1 MVGSHSIPALLHDD
15 DVQVFNVNANNS
27 IAMKPKFDIQHWLQ
41 QTEQKKNLSAS
52 KRPDTVSKSHSEPVP
67 NLFREAFGVNDV
79 EIILQRLEL
88 SHTDITANYADWRDI
103 GFAFADEFGEAGRDY
118 FQRVSSYYPSYSQS
132 NCDKQY
138 DNCLKSSGHGVT
150 IKSFFHLAQQAG
162 INLVTTQLKTNPSA
176 SYRPDGVLKSP
187 SDSEQSKLG
196 VKSSQLE
203 TQNSELETIFNT
215 PPIPAEVY
223 SQLPEILR
231 ESCDMFADAIEK
243 DVFLIGAISVISGSL
258 PNIEGIY
265 FDEPVSAHLYAFITA
280 PAGSGKGKLKWAKFF
295 GMRIHKNMVEQ
306 SIREK
311 EAYEL
316 ELENYNNLNKNQ
328 RQEMERPR
336 EPKRRM
342 FYIPANSSASAFIQA
357 LSDNDFKGIIF
368 ETEADTLA
376 GTLKQDWGNFSDVLR
391 KAFHHESTNMFRR
404 KDNEHIEVEDP
415 HLAIV
420 LSGTPKQVHN
430 MMPDVENG
438 LFSRYLYYAFEDY
451 SDFKNP
457 FISHQKLNYTS
468 FFEEKGEQIHE
479 LYQTL
484 INQPSPLE
492 FRFTAEQGE
501 VFTRQFNAL
510 YKRNRMLLGND
521 FNANSRRLGLITFR
535 IAMVLRSLRILEDGD
550 YSNPLICTETDFQT
564 AIEIAFTLEKHAIAV
579 FQNLPNNNLKGVKLK
594 FYDALPDN
602 FNRQGYLVVAKEL
615 NIKDKT
621 AEKYIGQFKENELLN
636 HSHNSYQK
644 TKELRKI

>member
-1 MVGSHSIPALLHDD
+1 MKKK
-15 DVQVFNVNANNS
+15 FEVN
-27 IAMKPKFDIQHWLQ
+27 HWLQ
-41 QTEQKKNLSAS
+41 QTEPKENPSVS
-52 KRPDTVSKSHSEPVP
+52 KRPDGVSKSEDLEV
-67 NLFREAFGVNDV
+67 NNNDV
-79 EIILQRLEL
+79 ETIIQRLE
-88 SHTDITANYADWRDI
+88 STHTDITANYSDWRDI
-103 GFAFADEFGEAGRDY
+103 GFGFADEFGEAGRDY
-118 FQRVSSYYPSYSQS
+118 FHRVSRYYPGYSQS

-162 INLVTTQLKTNPSA
+162 ISLITTQPKTNPSA
-176 SYRPDGVLKSP
+176 SPRPDGV
-187 SDSEQSKLG
+187 
-196 VKSSQLE
+196 SQE
-203 TQNSELETIFNT
+203 HTESETIFNT
-215 PPIPAEVY
+215 PRIPTELY

-231 ESCDMFADAIEK
+231 ESCEMFADAIEK
-243 DVFLIGAISVISGSL
+243 DVFLIGVITVISGCL
-258 PNIEGIY
+258 PNIQGIY

-280 PAGSGKGKLKWAKFF
+280 PAGSGKGKLKWAKYF
-295 GMRIHKNMVEQ
+295 GLKIHKTMVQQ
-306 SIREK
+306 SIHEK
-311 EAYEL
+311 EAYQQEM
-316 ELENYNNLNKNQ
+316 ENYNNLNKNQ
-328 RQEMERPR
+328 RQGVERPR
-336 EPKRRM
+336 EPKRKM

-438 LFSRYLYYAFEDY
+438 LFSRFLYYAFEDY

-457 FISHQKLNYTS
+457 FVSHRKLNYTE
-468 FFEEKGEQIHE
+468 FFEAKGEQIYE

-484 INQPSPLE
+484 IDQPSPME

-501 VFTRQFNAL
+501 VFTQQFNTL

-535 IAMVLRSLRILEDGD
+535 IAMVLRTLRILEDGD
-550 YSNPLICTETDFQT
+550 YSNPLICNETDFHT
-564 AIEIAFTLEKHAIAV
+564 AIQIAFTLEKHAIAV

-594 FYDALPDN
+594 FYNALPDN
-602 FNRQGYLVVAKEL
+602 FNRQGYLSVAQDLDIKE
-615 NIKDKT
+615 KT
-621 AEKYIGQFKENELLN
+621 AEKYIGQFKDNGLLEHEHNNYTKNE
-636 HSHNSYQK
+636 
-644 TKELRKI
+644 TKNVK

>member
-1 MVGSHSIPALLHDD
+1 MKKK
-15 DVQVFNVNANNS
+15 FEVN
-27 IAMKPKFDIQHWLQ
+27 HWLQ
-41 QTEQKKNLSAS
+41 QTEPKENPSAS
-52 KRPDTVSKSHSEPVP
+52 KRPDGVSKSEDLEV
-67 NLFREAFGVNDV
+67 NNNDV
-79 EIILQRLEL
+79 ETILQRLE
-88 SHTDITANYADWRDI
+88 SANTDITANYSDWRDI

-118 FQRVSSYYPSYSQS
+118 FHRVSRYYPGYSQRD
-132 NCDKQY
+132 CDKQY

-162 INLVTTQLKTNPSA
+162 ISLVTTQPKTNPSA
-176 SYRPDGVLKSP
+176 SPRPDGLSKSP
-187 SDSEQSKLG
+187 SVDLG
-196 VKSSQLE
+196 VNE
-203 TQNSELETIFNT
+203 ETIFNT
-215 PPIPAEVY
+215 PKIPTKVY

-231 ESCDMFADAIEK
+231 ESCEMFADAIEK
-243 DVFLIGAISVISGSL
+243 DVFLIGVITVISGCL
-258 PNIEGIY
+258 PNIQGIY
-265 FDEPVSAHLYAFITA
+265 FDEPVSTHLYAFITA
-280 PAGSGKGKLKWAKFF
+280 PAGSGKGKLKWAKYFALK
-295 GMRIHKNMVEQ
+295 IHKTMVQQ

-311 EAYEL
+311 EAYEQ

-328 RQEMERPR
+328 RQGVERPR
-336 EPKRRM
+336 EPKRKM

-438 LFSRYLYYAFEDY
+438 LFSRFLYYAFEDY

-457 FISHQKLNYTS
+457 FVSHRKVNYTE
-468 FFEEKGEQIHE
+468 FFEAKGEQIYE

-484 INQPSPLE
+484 IDQPSAME

-501 VFTRQFNAL
+501 VFTQQFNTL

-535 IAMVLRSLRILEDGD
+535 IAMVLRTLRILEDGD
-550 YSNPLICTETDFQT
+550 YSNPLICNETDFQT
-564 AIEIAFTLEKHAIAV
+564 AIQIAFTLEKHAIAV
-579 FQNLPNNNLKGVKLK
+579 FQNLPNNDLKGIKLK
-594 FYDALPDN
+594 FYNALPDN
-602 FNRQGYLVVAKEL
+602 FNRQGYLSVAKDL
-615 NIKDKT
+615 DIKDKT
-621 AEKYIGQFKENELLN
+621 AEKYIGQFKEIGLLQ
-636 HSHNSYQK
+636 HEHNNY
-644 TKELRKI
+644 TKPPNGK

>member
-1 MVGSHSIPALLHDD
+1 MKKK
-15 DVQVFNVNANNS
+15 FEVN
-27 IAMKPKFDIQHWLQ
+27 HWLQ
-41 QTEQKKNLSAS
+41 QTEPKENPSAS
-52 KRPDTVSKSHSEPVP
+52 KRPDGVSKSEDLEV
-67 NLFREAFGVNDV
+67 NNNDV
-79 EIILQRLEL
+79 EIIIQRLE
-88 SHTDITANYADWRDI
+88 STHTDITANYSDWRDI

-118 FQRVSSYYPSYSQS
+118 FHRVSRYYPGYSQS

-150 IKSFFHLAQQAG
+150 TKSFFHLAQQAG
-162 INLVTTQLKTNPSA
+162 ISLVTTQPKTNPSA
-176 SYRPDGVLKSP
+176 SPRPDGLSKSP
-187 SDSEQSKLG
+187 SVDLG
-196 VKSSQLE
+196 VNE
-203 TQNSELETIFNT
+203 ETIFNT
-215 PPIPAEVY
+215 PKIPTEVY

-231 ESCDMFADAIEK
+231 ESCEMFADAIEK
-243 DVFLIGAISVISGSL
+243 DVFLIGVITVISGCL
-258 PNIEGIY
+258 PNIQGIY

-280 PAGSGKGKLKWAKFF
+280 PAGSGKGKLKWAKYF
-295 GMRIHKNMVEQ
+295 GLKIHKTMVQQ
-306 SIREK
+306 SIQEK
-311 EAYEL
+311 EAYEQ
-316 ELENYNNLNKNQ
+316 EMENYNNLNKNQ
-328 RQEMERPR
+328 RQGVERPR
-336 EPKRRM
+336 EPKRKM

-415 HLAIV
+415 HLAII

-438 LFSRYLYYAFEDY
+438 LFSRFLYYAFEDY

-457 FISHQKLNYTS
+457 FVSHRKVNYTE
-468 FFEEKGEQIHE
+468 FFEAKGEQIYE

-484 INQPSPLE
+484 IDQPSPME

-501 VFTRQFNAL
+501 IFTQQFNTL

-535 IAMVLRSLRILEDGD
+535 IAMVLRILRILEDGD
-550 YSNPLICTETDFQT
+550 YSNPLICNETDFQT
-564 AIEIAFTLEKHAIAV
+564 AIQIAFTLEKHAIAV

-594 FYDALPDN
+594 FYNALPDN
-602 FNRQGYLVVAKEL
+602 FNRQGYLSVAQDLDIKE
-615 NIKDKT
+615 KT
-621 AEKYIGQFKENELLN
+621 AEKYIGQFKDNGLLE
-636 HSHNSYQK
+636 HEHNNYTK
-644 TKELRKI
+644 T

>member
-1 MVGSHSIPALLHDD
+1 MKKKFEINQWLHTEPT
-15 DVQVFNVNANNS
+15 AESSSNS
-27 IAMKPKFDIQHWLQ
+27 SP
-41 QTEQKKNLSAS
+41 
-52 KRPDTVSKSHSEPVP
+52 VS
-67 NLFREAFGVNDV
+67 REVAGFTGRRGISDNDSLNDV
-79 EIILQRLEL
+79 ETIIQRLE
-88 SHTDITANYADWRDI
+88 SAHTDITASYSDWRDI

-118 FQRVSSYYPSYSQS
+118 FHRVSRYYPGYSQS

-162 INLVTTQLKTNPSA
+162 ISLITTGSNSSPVSGEVSGSDKRRGNIET
-176 SYRPDGVLKSP
+176 KSEI
-187 SDSEQSKLG
+187 DS
-196 VKSSQLE
+196 
-203 TQNSELETIFNT
+203 ETIFNT
-215 PPIPAEVY
+215 PKIPTEVY

-231 ESCDMFADAIEK
+231 DSCEMFADAIEK
-243 DVFLIGAISVISGSL
+243 DVFLIGAIAVISGSL

-265 FDEPVSAHLYAFITA
+265 FDEPHSAHLYSFVTA

-295 GMRIHKNMVEQ
+295 GLRIHKTMVEQ

-311 EAYEL
+311 EAYEQ
-316 ELENYNNLNKNQ
+316 EMENYNNLNKNQ
-328 RQEMERPR
+328 RQGIERPR
-336 EPKRRM
+336 EPKRKM

-438 LFSRYLYYAFEDY
+438 LFSRFLYYAFEDY

-457 FISHQKLNYTS
+457 FVSHRKLNYTE
-468 FFEEKGEQIHE
+468 FFEAKGEQTYE

-484 INQPSPLE
+484 IDQPSPME

-501 VFTRQFNAL
+501 IFTQQFNTL

-535 IAMVLRSLRILEDGD
+535 IAMVLRTLRILEDGD
-550 YSNPLICTETDFQT
+550 YSNPLICSETDFQT
-564 AIEIAFTLEKHAIAV
+564 AIQIAFTLEKHAIAV
-579 FQNLPNNNLKGVKLK
+579 FQNLPNNDLKGVKLK
-594 FYDALPDN
+594 FYNALPDN
-602 FNRQGYLVVAKEL
+602 FNRQGYLSVAQDLDIKE
-615 NIKDKT
+615 KT
-621 AEKYIGQFKENELLN
+621 AEKYIGQFKDNGLLE
-636 HSHNSYQK
+636 HEHNNY
-644 TKELRKI
+644 TKPPNGK

>member
-1 MVGSHSIPALLHDD
+1 MKKK
-15 DVQVFNVNANNS
+15 FEVN
-27 IAMKPKFDIQHWLQ
+27 HWLQ
-41 QTEQKKNLSAS
+41 QTEPKENPSAS
-52 KRPDTVSKSHSEPVP
+52 KRPGGVSKSEDLEV
-67 NLFREAFGVNDV
+67 NNNDV
-79 EIILQRLEL
+79 ETILQRLE
-88 SHTDITANYADWRDI
+88 SANTDITANYSDWRDI

-118 FQRVSSYYPSYSQS
+118 FHRVSRYYPGYSQS

-162 INLVTTQLKTNPSA
+162 ISLVTTQPKTNPSA
-176 SYRPDGVLKSP
+176 SPRPDGVSQ
-187 SDSEQSKLG
+187 EQTES
-196 VKSSQLE
+196 
-203 TQNSELETIFNT
+203 ETIFNT
-215 PPIPAEVY
+215 PRIPTEVY

-231 ESCDMFADAIEK
+231 ESCEMFADAIEK
-243 DVFLIGAISVISGSL
+243 DVFLIGAIAVISGSL

-265 FDEPVSAHLYAFITA
+265 FDEPHSAHLYSFVTA
-280 PAGSGKGKLKWAKFF
+280 PAGSGKGKLKWAKYF
-295 GMRIHKNMVEQ
+295 GLKIHKTMVQQ
-306 SIREK
+306 SIHEK
-311 EAYEL
+311 EAYEQ
-316 ELENYNNLNKNQ
+316 EMENYNNLNKNQ
-328 RQEMERPR
+328 RQGVERPR
-336 EPKRRM
+336 EPKRKM

-415 HLAIV
+415 HLAII

-438 LFSRYLYYAFEDY
+438 LFSRFLYYAFEDY

-457 FISHQKLNYTS
+457 FVSHQKVNYTE
-468 FFEEKGEQIHE
+468 FFETKGEQMYD

-484 INQPSPLE
+484 IDQPSPME

-501 VFTRQFNAL
+501 LFTQQFNTL

-535 IAMVLRSLRILEDGD
+535 IAMVLRTLRILEDGD
-550 YSNPLICTETDFQT
+550 YSNPLICNETDFQT
-564 AIEIAFTLEKHAIAV
+564 AIQIAFTLEKHAIAV
-579 FQNLPNNNLKGVKLK
+579 FQNLPNNDLKGVKLK
-594 FYDALPDN
+594 FYNALPDN
-602 FNRQGYLVVAKEL
+602 FNRQGYLAIAKDL
-615 NIKDKT
+615 DIKDKT
-621 AEKYIGQFKENELLN
+621 AEKYIGQFKEARLL
-636 HSHNSYQK
+636 HHEHNSYTK
-644 TKELRKI
+644 T

>member
-1 MVGSHSIPALLHDD
+1 
-15 DVQVFNVNANNS
+15 
-27 IAMKPKFDIQHWLQ
+27 MKKKFDIQHWLL
-41 QTEQKKNLSAS
+41 QTEPKDNPSAS
-52 KRPDTVSKSHSEPVP
+52 PRPDGVSKSPVSLRD
-67 NLFREAFGVNDV
+67 NLAVNNNDV
-79 EIILQRLEL
+79 ETILQRLET
-88 SHTDITANYADWRDI
+88 SHTDITASYSDWRDI

-118 FQRVSSYYPSYSQS
+118 FHRVSRYYPGYSQS
-132 NCDKQY
+132 NCDKQF

-150 IKSFFHLAQQAG
+150 IKSFFHLAKQAG
-162 INLVTTQLKTNPSA
+162 ISLITNGSNSSPLSGEVSRPLA
-176 SYRPDGVLKSP
+176 SGRRGIFSP
-187 SDSEQSKLG
+187 SGEMAE
-196 VKSSQLE
+196 SQRGLP
-203 TQNSELETIFNT
+203 LETIFNT
-215 PPIPAEVY
+215 PRIPAELY

-231 ESCDMFADAIEK
+231 ESCEMFADAIEK
-243 DVFLIGAISVISGSL
+243 DVFLIGAIAVISGCLS
-258 PNIEGIY
+258 NIQGIY
-265 FDEPVSAHLYAFITA
+265 FDEPVSAHLYSFITA
-280 PAGSGKGKLKWAKFF
+280 PAGSGKGKLKWAKYF
-295 GMRIHKNMVEQ
+295 GLKIHKTMVQQ

-311 EAYEL
+311 EAYEQ

-328 RQEMERPR
+328 RQGVERPR
-336 EPKRRM
+336 EPKRKM

-438 LFSRYLYYAFEDY
+438 LFSRFLYYAFEDY

-457 FISHQKLNYTS
+457 FVSHQKVNYTE
-468 FFEEKGEQIHE
+468 FFEGKGEQIYD

-484 INQPSPLE
+484 IDQPSPME

-501 VFTRQFNAL
+501 VFTQQFNTL

-535 IAMVLRSLRILEDGD
+535 IAMVLRTLRILEDGD
-550 YSNPLICTETDFQT
+550 YSNPLICNETDFQT
-564 AIEIAFTLEKHAIAV
+564 AIQIAFTLEKHAIAV
-579 FQNLPNNNLKGVKLK
+579 FQNLPNNDLKGIKLK
-594 FYDALPDN
+594 FYNALPDN
-602 FNRQGYLVVAKEL
+602 FNRQGYLSIAKDL
-615 NIKDKT
+615 DIKDKT
-621 AEKYIGQFKENELLN
+621 AEKYIGQFKEIGLLQ
-636 HSHNSYQK
+636 HEHNNY
-644 TKELRKI
+644 TKPPNRK

>member
-1 MVGSHSIPALLHDD
+1 
-15 DVQVFNVNANNS
+15 
-27 IAMKPKFDIQHWLQ
+27 MKKKFDIQHWLQ
-41 QTEQKKNLSAS
+41 QTEPKENPSAS
-52 KRPDTVSKSHSEPVP
+52 KRPDGVPKSEDLEV
-67 NLFREAFGVNDV
+67 NNNDV
-79 EIILQRLEL
+79 ETILQRLETL
-88 SHTDITANYADWRDI
+88 HTDITANYADWRDL
-103 GFAFADEFGEAGRDY
+103 GFAFVDEFGEAGRDY
-118 FQRVSSYYPSYSQS
+118 FHRVSRHYPGYSQRD
-132 NCDKQY
+132 CDKQY

-150 IKSFFHLAQQAG
+150 IKSFFHLAKQAG
-162 INLVTTQLKTNPSA
+162 VNIAADSSKNEP
-176 SYRPDGVLKSP
+176 RPKSP
-187 SDSEQSKLG
+187 SGDLG
-196 VKSSQLE
+196 VKSRQLK
-203 TQNSELETIFNT
+203 THDSNLESIFNT
-215 PPIPAEVY
+215 PKIPTELY
-223 SQLPEILR
+223 PQLPEILR
-231 ESCDMFADAIEK
+231 ESCEMFADAIEK
-243 DVFLIGAISVISGSL
+243 DVFLIGAIAVISGCL

-295 GMRIHKNMVEQ
+295 GLRIHRNMVEQ

-311 EAYEL
+311 EAYEQ
-316 ELENYNNLNKNQ
+316 EMENYNNLNKNQ
-328 RQEMERPR
+328 RQGVERPR
-336 EPKRRM
+336 EPKRKM

-415 HLAIV
+415 HLAII

-438 LFSRYLYYAFEDY
+438 LFSRFLYYAFEDY

-457 FISHQKLNYTS
+457 FVSHQKVNYTD
-468 FFEEKGEQIHE
+468 FFEAKGEQMYD

-484 INQPSPLE
+484 IGQPSPME

-501 VFTRQFNAL
+501 LFTRQFNTL

-535 IAMVLRSLRILEDGD
+535 MAMVLRTLRILEDGD
-550 YSNPLICTETDFQT
+550 YSNPLICNETDFQT
-564 AIEIAFTLEKHAIAV
+564 AIQIAFTLEKHAIAV
-579 FQNLPNNNLKGVKLK
+579 FQNLPNNNLKGIKLK
-594 FYDALPDN
+594 FYNELPDN
-602 FNRQGYLVVAKEL
+602 FNRQAYLAVAL
-615 NIKDKT
+615 ALGIKDKT
-621 AEKYIGQFKENELLN
+621 AEKYIGQFKEAGLL
-636 HSHNSYQK
+636 HHGHNNY
-644 TKELRKI
+644 TKS

>member
-1 MVGSHSIPALLHDD
+1 MKKK
-15 DVQVFNVNANNS
+15 FEVN
-27 IAMKPKFDIQHWLQ
+27 HWLQ
-41 QTEQKKNLSAS
+41 QTEPKENPSAS
-52 KRPDTVSKSHSEPVP
+52 KRPDGVSKSEDLEV
-67 NLFREAFGVNDV
+67 NNNDV
-79 EIILQRLEL
+79 ETPALSDVEVIIQRLE
-88 SHTDITANYADWRDI
+88 SANTDITANYADWRDI

-118 FQRVSSYYPSYSQS
+118 FHRVSRYYPGYSQS

-162 INLVTTQLKTNPSA
+162 ISLVTTQPKTTPSA
-176 SYRPDGVLKSP
+176 SPRPDGVSQ
-187 SDSEQSKLG
+187 EQTES
-196 VKSSQLE
+196 
-203 TQNSELETIFNT
+203 ETIFNT
-215 PPIPAEVY
+215 PRIPTEVY

-231 ESCDMFADAIEK
+231 ESCEMFADAIEK
-243 DVFLIGAISVISGSL
+243 DVFLIGAIAVISGSL

-265 FDEPVSAHLYAFITA
+265 FDEPHSAHLYSFVTA
-280 PAGSGKGKLKWAKFF
+280 PAGSGKGKLKWAKYF
-295 GMRIHKNMVEQ
+295 GLKIHKTMVQQ

-311 EAYEL
+311 EAYEQ
-316 ELENYNNLNKNQ
+316 EMENYNNLNKNQ
-328 RQEMERPR
+328 RQGVERPR
-336 EPKRRM
+336 EPKRKM

-438 LFSRYLYYAFEDY
+438 LFSRFLYYAFEDY

-457 FISHQKLNYTS
+457 FVSHRKLNYTD
-468 FFEEKGEQIHE
+468 FFEAKGEQIYE

-484 INQPSPLE
+484 IDQPSPME

-501 VFTRQFNAL
+501 VFTQQFNTL

-535 IAMVLRSLRILEDGD
+535 IAMVLRTLRILEDGD
-550 YSNPLICTETDFQT
+550 YSNPLICNETDFQT
-564 AIEIAFTLEKHAIAV
+564 AIQIAFTLEKHAIAV

-594 FYDALPDN
+594 FYNALPDN
-602 FNRQGYLVVAKEL
+602 FNRQGYLSVAQNLEIKE
-615 NIKDKT
+615 KT
-621 AEKYIGQFKENELLN
+621 AEKYIGQFKEIGLL
-636 HSHNSYQK
+636 HHEHNNYTK
-644 TKELRKI
+644 T